1 MNTENLSN
9 ENENPILR
17 IGAVSSSAC
26 VRHKTN
32 NMGYLQWHDWAEKKI
47 KRGAKQK
54 QCPKCGRW
62 YFRSEY

>member
-1 MNTENLSN
+1 MKNSFPNVL
-9 ENENPILR
+9 PDVLR
-17 IGAVSSSAC
+17 IGAVSGSAC
-26 VRHKTN
+26 LRHKTK

-47 KRGAKQK
+47 KRGEKQK